1 MMFLIGEDMQING
14 FDQLNIPADS
24 FDAEK
29 YIESYFDTMR
39 ISEEEKETRRQA
51 SRDFRDY
58 LLTLFLL
65 IGIQSEYIAVNW
77 TVIEEEM
84 RIEFERAALRHA
96 NNSQMLRDYIADKA
110 SEFVRIT
117 KENIDKGEYWVSDER
132 ATYEAV
138 NEANEVFGISEY
150 QDAVESGM
158 KWKEWIT
165 QRDPLVRKSHREVD
179 GKKIPIND
187 YFVLEKGIML
197 YPGDYENC
205 PEECPNCRCVAKYTK
220 T

>member
-1 MMFLIGEDMQING
+1 MKIQGIDEV
-14 FDQLNIPADS
+14 NIPQWD
-24 FDAEK
+24 FEK
-29 YIESYFDTMR
+29 YIEEYFAPMR
-39 ISEEEKETRRQA
+39 INEEEREQRKQA

-84 RIEFERAALRHA
+84 RIEFERAALRYA

-132 ATYEAV
+132 AAYEAV
-138 NEANEVFGISEY
+138 NEANEVFGIDDYET
-150 QDAVESGM
+150 AIESGM
-158 KWKEWIT
+158 KYKTWRGMMDSRE
-165 QRDPLVRKSHREVD
+165 RKSHVAME
-179 GKKIPIND
+179 GKKIPIED
-187 YFVLEKGIML
+187 YFVLEKGLML
-197 YPGDYENC
+197 YPSDFEHC
-205 PEECPNCRCVAKYTK
+205 PAESYNCRCVCKYSK

>member
-1 MMFLIGEDMQING
+1 MKIQGIDEVS
-14 FDQLNIPADS
+14 IPQWD
-24 FDAEK
+24 FEK
-29 YIESYFDTMR
+29 YIEEYFAPMR
-39 ISEEEKETRRQA
+39 INEEEREQRKQA

-84 RIEFERAALRHA
+84 RIEFERAALRYA

-132 ATYEAV
+132 ATMEAV
-138 NEANEVFGISEY
+138 NEANEVFGIGAY

-187 YFVLEKGIML
+187 YFVLEKGLML
-197 YPGDYENC
+197 YPSDYLNC
-205 PEECPNCRCVAKYTK
+205 PAETYGCRCICKYTK
-220 T
+220 N

>member
-1 MMFLIGEDMQING
+1 MKIQGIDEV
-14 FDQLNIPADS
+14 NIPQWD
-24 FDAEK
+24 FEK
-29 YIESYFDTMR
+29 YIEEYFAPMR
-39 ISEEEKETRRQA
+39 INEEEREQRKQA

-84 RIEFERAALRHA
+84 RIEFERAALRYA

-138 NEANEVFGISEY
+138 NEANEVFGIGEY

-158 KWKEWIT
+158 KYKTWRGMMDSRE
-165 QRDPLVRKSHREVD
+165 RKSHVKME
-179 GKKIPIND
+179 GKKIPIED
-187 YFVLEKGIML
+187 FFVLDKGIML
-197 YPGDYENC
+197 HPSDFEHC
-205 PEECPNCRCVAKYTK
+205 PAESYGCRCVAKYTK

>member
-1 MMFLIGEDMQING
+1 MT
-14 FDQLNIPADS
+14 LNIDEVNIP
-24 FDAEK
+24 FDPDK
-29 YIESYFDTMR
+29 YIEEYFKPMR
-39 ISEEEKETRRQA
+39 INEEEREQRKQA

-84 RIEFERAALRHA
+84 RIEFERAALRYA

-117 KENIDKGEYWVSDER
+117 KENIDKGEYWVSDAR

-138 NEANEVFGISEY
+138 NEANEVFGIGEY

-158 KWKEWIT
+158 KYKTWRGMMDSRE
-165 QRDPLVRKSHREVD
+165 RKSHVKME
-179 GKKIPIND
+179 GKKIPIED
-187 YFVLEKGIML
+187 FFVLDKGIML
-197 YPGDYENC
+197 HPSDFEHC
-205 PEECPNCRCVAKYTK
+205 PAESYGCRCVAKYTK

>member
-1 MMFLIGEDMQING
+1 MT
-14 FDQLNIPADS
+14 LNIDEVNIP
-24 FDAEK
+24 FDPDK
-29 YIESYFDTMR
+29 YIEEYFAPMR
-39 ISEEEKETRRQA
+39 INEEEREQRKQA

-84 RIEFERAALRHA
+84 RIEFERAALRYA

-117 KENIDKGEYWVSDER
+117 RENIDKGEYWVSDER

-138 NEANEVFGISEY
+138 NEANEVFGIGEY
-150 QDAVESGM
+150 QNAVESGM
-158 KWKEWIT
+158 KYKTWRGMMDSRE
-165 QRDPLVRKSHREVD
+165 RKSHVKME
-179 GKKIPIND
+179 GKKIPIED
-187 YFVLEKGIML
+187 FFVLDKGIML
-197 YPGDYENC
+197 HPSDFEHC
-205 PEECPNCRCVAKYTK
+205 PAESYNCRCVCKYSK

>member
-1 MMFLIGEDMQING
+1 MKIQGIDEV
-14 FDQLNIPADS
+14 NIPQWD
-24 FDAEK
+24 FEK
-29 YIESYFDTMR
+29 YIEEYFAPMR
-39 ISEEEKETRRQA
+39 INEEEREQRKQA
-51 SRDFRDY
+51 SKDFRDY

-84 RIEFERAALRHA
+84 RIEFERAALRYA

-138 NEANEVFGISEY
+138 NEANEVFGIDDYEM
-150 QDAVESGM
+150 AIESGM
-158 KWKEWIT
+158 RFKTWRGMMDSRE
-165 QRDPLVRKSHREVD
+165 RKSHVAME
-179 GKKIPIND
+179 GKKIPIED
-187 YFVLEKGIML
+187 FFVLDKGIML
-197 YPGDYENC
+197 HPSDFEHC
-205 PEECPNCRCVAKYTK
+205 PAESYNCRCVCKYSK

>member
-1 MMFLIGEDMQING
+1 MKIQGIDEVS
-14 FDQLNIPADS
+14 IPQWD
-24 FDAEK
+24 FEK
-29 YIESYFDTMR
+29 YIEEYFAPMR
-39 ISEEEKETRRQA
+39 INEEEREQRKQA

-77 TVIEEEM
+77 AVIEEEM
-84 RIEFERAALRHA
+84 RIEFERAALRYA

-138 NEANEVFGISEY
+138 NEANEVFGIGEY

-187 YFVLEKGIML
+187 YFVLEKGLML
-197 YPGDYENC
+197 YPSDYENC
-205 PEECPNCRCVAKYTK
+205 PAESYGCRCVAKYTK
-220 T
+220 A

>member
-1 MMFLIGEDMQING
+1 ML
-14 FDQLNIPADS
+14 LNIDEINKP
-24 FDAEK
+24 FDADA
-29 YIESYFDTMR
+29 YIEDYFKPMR
-39 ISEEEKETRRQA
+39 INEEEREQRKQA
-51 SRDFRDY
+51 SKDFREY

-84 RIEFERAALRHA
+84 RIEFERAATRYA
-96 NNSQMLRDYIADKA
+96 NNTQMLRNYIADKA

-117 KENIDKGEYWVSDER
+117 RENIDKGEYWVSDER

-138 NEANEVFGISEY
+138 NEANEVFGIGEY

-158 KWKEWIT
+158 RFKEWVT

-187 YFVLEKGIML
+187 YFVLEKGIL
-197 YPGDYENC
+197 LFAGDYSNC
-205 PEECPNCRCVAKYTK
+205 PSETYGCRCTTVYTK